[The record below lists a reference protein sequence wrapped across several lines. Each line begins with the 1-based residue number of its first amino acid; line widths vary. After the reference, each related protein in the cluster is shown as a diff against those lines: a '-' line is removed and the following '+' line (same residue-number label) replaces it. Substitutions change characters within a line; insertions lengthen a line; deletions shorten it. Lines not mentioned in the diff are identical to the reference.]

1 MKKQGSIKLGV
12 VSLMVG
18 VFFLFAMITAFIAL
32 MVEQHASFTDIL
44 VSNFLIIVICAL
56 IVGGVLI
63 TLGTMVV
70 FRGIR
75 GQYVKKHGV
84 KSSCVVE
91 EVYSF
96 AGRSGGPISAKR
108 TGGVGVTAVGVQA
121 HIADDYGMKQ
131 RGQGSKYCYANI
143 SYVGESGEAYMLKV
157 QSNALSSLLPGSV
170 IECYIHKENCFVD
183 TKNVV
188 VLEKPKKQKENL
200 E

>member
-18 VFFLFAMITAFIAL
+18 VFFLFAMIAAFITL

-44 VSNFLIIVICAL
+44 MSNFLVIVICAL

-70 FRGIR
+70 FRGIN
-75 GQYVKKHGV
+75 
-84 KSSCVVE
+84 
-91 EVYSF
+91 SF